1 MSDSNRSDRLAAKH
15 DQNRQ
20 ERLDGTRQW
29 VEYMREQ
36 PPEVWGSQQNE
47 LVNSQLESARET
59 ALPPPI
65 TNSVS
70 DPLQQRCRMRYRTT
84 RPSPDEGFAPV
95 RVSRD
100 GVLGQ

>member
-20 ERLDGTRQW
+20 ERLDGIRQW

-59 ALPPPI
+59 ALPADHEQRVR
-65 TNSVS
+65 SVAAAMSDAVS
-70 DPLQQRCRMRYRTT
+70 DDT
-84 RPSPDEGFAPV
+84 SE
-95 RVSRD
+95 SR
-100 GVLGQ
+100 